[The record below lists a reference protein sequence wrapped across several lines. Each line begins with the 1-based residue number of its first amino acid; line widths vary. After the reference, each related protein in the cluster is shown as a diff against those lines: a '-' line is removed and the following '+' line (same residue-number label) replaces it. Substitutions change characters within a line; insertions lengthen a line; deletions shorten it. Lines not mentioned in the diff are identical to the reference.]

1 MSQHTADLCD
11 AYPDRV
17 RVLAPLFTH
26 YGGRQVFHGPVDT
39 VLAYEDNSRVR
50 EALSEPGEGK
60 VLVIDGG
67 ASLRRSM
74 VGGDL
79 AKLAATNGWAGVLV
93 HGAVRDVH
101 ELEAIPLGVLA
112 LGLVPRKTEKRGLG
126 TRGISVSFAGGT
138 FSAGSWL
145 YADRDGVVVSASEL
159 AI

>member
-1 MSQHTADLCD
+1 MPHPADLCD
-11 AYPDRV
+11 AYPDKV

-26 YGGRQVFHGPVDT
+26 YGGRQVFHGPVET
-39 VLAYEDNSRVR
+39 ILAYEDNSRVR
-50 EALSEPGEGK
+50 EALSEPGEGR

-79 AKLAATNGWAGVLV
+79 ARLAAENGWAGILV

-101 ELEAIPLGVLA
+101 ELEAQALGVLA
-112 LGLVPRKTEKRGLG
+112 LGLIPRKTEKRGLG
-126 TRGISVSFAGGT
+126 TRGVSVSFAGAT

-145 YADRDGVVVSASEL
+145 YADRDGVVVSAGKL
-159 AI
+159 G